1 MRSTFRPLNF
11 PPFAR
16 FILSTLALVLL
27 GFFLS
32 RPFVDSA
39 NASAPYPRWLLLFA
53 PVDDPTF
60 GTFVWRG
67 LDLPVEPATG
77 ERLVAL
83 GLGSVATLA
92 ILGIGSLVVFPF
104 RRLLKTNVFETLSFQ
119 FGAGLALCQLYFLA
133 AGLSGVADAPVLLP
147 TLAFAAFFAI
157 STLLATTRRFTAR
170 KIGRSSPPDADAASL
185 FSLKTLSDRVFFAV
199 LILLLSLFTS
209 FYYFASTQ
217 PLFEY
222 DVLEYHAQAAREI
235 FETGAL
241 AFSANNVYSNMP
253 LGAETLYLAGFNIVR
268 DLVDSPE
275 APLRLGSLVGKVVL
289 TNTAAATALGLFA
302 FCVRFFR
309 DGRAGLC
316 AALLYLS
323 FPSVFDVFANG
334 LNDGVLGLAL
344 FSAFYAFLL
353 SFAADSPRRP
363 GPASRVATSAFIGV
377 YVGLALAVK
386 HTAVVFVFAPTLAAL
401 TVAPFVATRSRRRF
415 RLDAQ
420 PVDSSTVATDDL
432 SPDRPTRPTFAE
444 IAAPL
449 VVFVATCALVSGGWF
464 ARNVAATGNPF
475 HPLTYAV
482 FGDASQTWDADVD
495 ARWRRAHS
503 PSASGF
509 AAFADSTARSVW
521 RSDLASPFFLFVPV
535 AAFLALTVVFTRLS
549 DVGAALA
556 HSPRADAAVL
566 NPSVRN
572 ALLFSSIAAVALVF
586 WLVWHFA
593 THRLTRFLVPIEPL
607 IALLLGLTTS
617 AAFVAASS
625 PSTPS
630 STVPGTP
637 ERSSAPSSG
646 RAFSAF
652 AFYATLLLGLLYS
665 GLVIDVRAPGRVAPL
680 RALERDPARFP
691 QAAIFFNDRPELF
704 ADDATHCQTSAY
716 DATDKPAP
724 TRKLLLVG
732 EAKAFAYRVPV
743 LYSTC
748 WDRSPLLPLLGD
760 SVERDADGKIVA
772 IRDADAIRRRFRNEK
787 IAFVLVDFAELARF
801 RSPGNYGFRDAEIDE
816 NLFRLLTSANVL
828 EPFALPQT
836 PERPAPETTRIF
848 RAVEPSDD
856 ATPVSAAPPTRF

>member
-1 MRSTFRPLNF
+1 MRRAPL
-11 PPFAR
+11 
-16 FILSTLALVLL
+16 S
-27 GFFLS
+27 
-32 RPFVDSA
+32 FVSK
-39 NASAPYPRWLLLFA
+39 R
-53 PVDDPTF
+53 
-60 GTFVWRG
+60 
-67 LDLPVEPATG
+67 
-77 ERLVAL
+77 
-83 GLGSVATLA
+83 
-92 ILGIGSLVVFPF
+92 F
-104 RRLLKTNVFETLSFQ
+104 RR
-119 FGAGLALCQLYFLA
+119 
-133 AGLSGVADAPVLLP
+133 
-147 TLAFAAFFAI
+147 
-157 STLLATTRRFTAR
+157 
-170 KIGRSSPPDADAASL
+170 
-185 FSLKTLSDRVFFAV
+185 
-199 LILLLSLFTS
+199 
-209 FYYFASTQ
+209 
-217 PLFEY
+217 
-222 DVLEYHAQAAREI
+222 
-235 FETGAL
+235 
-241 AFSANNVYSNMP
+241 
-253 LGAETLYLAGFNIVR
+253 
-268 DLVDSPE
+268 
-275 APLRLGSLVGKVVL
+275 
-289 TNTAAATALGLFA
+289 
-302 FCVRFFR
+302 
-309 DGRAGLC
+309 
-316 AALLYLS
+316 
-323 FPSVFDVFANG
+323 FANG

-344 FSAFYAFLL
+344 LSVFYAFLL

-363 GPASRVATSAFIGV
+363 GPASRIATSAFIGV

-386 HTAVVFVFAPTLAAL
+386 HTAVVFIFAPTLAAL
-401 TVAPFVATRSRRRF
+401 TVAPFVATRSRRRI
-415 RLDAQ
+415 RLNAQ
-420 PVDSSTVATDDL
+420 PVDSPTVANNDL
-432 SPDRPTRPTFAE
+432 SPDRPTRPTRPTFAE
-444 IAAPL
+444 VAAPL

-503 PSASGF
+503 PSTSGF
-509 AAFADSTARSVW
+509 AALADSTARSVW

-535 AAFLALTVVFTRLS
+535 AAILVLTAVFTRLS
-549 DVGAALA
+549 DIRAALA
-556 HSPRADAAVL
+556 HSPRTDAAVL

-625 PSTPS
+625 PSPPS
-630 STVPGTP
+630 LTVPGSP

-704 ADDATHCQTSAY
+704 ADNATHYKTSAY
-716 DATDKPAP
+716 NATDKPAP

-772 IRDADAIRRRFRNEK
+772 IRDADTIRRRFRNEK

-828 EPFALPQT
+828 EPFESPQT
-836 PERPAPETTRIF
+836 SERPAPETTRIF
-848 RAVEPSDD
+848 RAVKPNND
-856 ATPVSAAPPTRF
+856 ATPVSVASPTRF